1 MNTATETEH
10 FEVKSSVTS
19 SFVFHTQVA
28 DHHQLLL
35 TVAYSFQREQL
46 YR

>member
-1 MNTATETEH
+1 MNTATEAEH
-10 FEVKSSVTS
+10 FEVKSSVT

-46 YR
+46 H